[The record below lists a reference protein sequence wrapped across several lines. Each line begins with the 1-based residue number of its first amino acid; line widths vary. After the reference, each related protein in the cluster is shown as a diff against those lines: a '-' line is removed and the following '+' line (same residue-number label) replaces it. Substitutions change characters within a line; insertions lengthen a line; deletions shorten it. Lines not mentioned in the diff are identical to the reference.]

1 AASARVRRNGSGVNI
16 RVHRI
21 CRAHPFVTA
30 SRRRLNEPVFVQLF
44 IQSHPADAEFGG
56 GAHTVVAVLVQGPS
70 DLLNLRLY
78 AGAVRGGAG
87 GDGAAGQ
94 RGEALEGGPPP

>member
-56 GAHTVVAVLVQGPS
+56 GAHTVVAVLVQGLS
-70 DLLNLRLY
+70 DLLNLRLF
-78 AGAVRGGAG
+78 AAAVQGGAG
-87 GDGAAGQ
+87 GGGAARR
-94 RGEALEGGPPP
+94 RGGGARG